1 MTGVGPCPLNRGRLV
16 CNWELE
22 GPLRFQRDWA
32 WVVGAWHRRCGG
44 KTPALPPDAHTPWAS
59 LPTCEGEM
67 SVSALPCSLAGR
79 LCVRTRS
86 HQVRESPSIRKAHE
100 KAGVCTVLRPT
111 KTQGCGRARRAGRR
125 GQSGP
130 SLQGCRARSTGAGG
144 EGRGDSPCTP
154 SAWPARPRPATPAPC
169 PQPPGPSWAGLPAVC
184 QRPDDW

>member
-1 MTGVGPCPLNRGRLV
+1 
-16 CNWELE
+16 
-22 GPLRFQRDWA
+22 
-32 WVVGAWHRRCGG
+32 
-44 KTPALPPDAHTPWAS
+44 
-59 LPTCEGEM
+59 M

-111 KTQGCGRARRAGRR
+111 KTQGCGRARWAGRR

-144 EGRGDSPCTP
+144 EGRGVLSRLVITFLPRSKCLLIPWLQSPSTVILEPKKIKSVSSCIVPVEGIGGHVAQYSIIPYSLITV
-154 SAWPARPRPATPAPC
+154 AYAVNRGC
-169 PQPPGPSWAGLPAVC
+169 VLLPTAISPT
-184 QRPDDW
+184 R